1 MGDIDALMA
10 ERDRI
15 GSEVRRLDGRQETLE
30 NERAEM
36 VRKTEAAEGDM
47 ETLAQLKIETDQ
59 LAEAKRMNDRLVAQA
74 TTRLVEVENM
84 IEMQRQSDM
93 A

>member
-30 NERAEM
+30 NERVKVA
-36 VRKTEAAEGDM
+36 RKTEAAEGDM

-74 TTRLVEVENM
+74 TKRLVEVENM